1 MFKPFRMFF
10 TVALLVLAAAC
21 APVATP
27 VSPTQAPAPTG
38 APSVATSVP
47 ATTAPTSAPTQ
58 AAATGAPTNAAAA
71 TTAPTTAPTQAAA
84 GAPKRGG
91 TVTIAYSQEPPT
103 LNHYIGTTSA
113 MWSINSMVIEGL
125 VTLDADGKFVP
136 LLAEV
141 LPTKENGGVSADGKT
156 ITFKHK
162 KGVKWSDGSA
172 FTCDDVVSTWKAVTN
187 KESGAASTVGWTE
200 IDSITCPDPDT
211 TTVAFR
217 NLYAPYLALFRNPIM
232 PKSAG
237 DPATMQ
243 KWAYNRKPLGTG
255 PFQVQEWATA
265 DHITLARNPNY
276 REQGK
281 PYLDTIIVKFVPSV
295 DVGLNLLKS
304 SQVDVMWNLSEATL
318 PSVAKMTGIKAVSK
332 PSTSSERLVLNLADP
347 TIDATPDP
355 ANHPHPIL
363 GDLRVRQ
370 ALEYAINKQQIIDA
384 LLFGNATVATSDVH
398 AGWAT
403 CDLKPSA
410 FSLDKAKQLL
420 TDAGWIPGPDGIR
433 VAKGA
438 KYAKDGTRLRLKYQT
453 TSGDKLREDT
463 QQVVLD
469 QLKQI
474 GVELYIE
481 NQPSDVLFG
490 TWASGAVRRHGQFDI
505 IQFSPNPDIADPH
518 SHMYTYYD
526 SAQMPTATNKGV
538 GANYSRWVNPTAD
551 KAIEQ
556 AGGILD
562 LTQRHDL
569 YCQAAQLIQNELP
582 VIFLYNRSNS
592 HAYSERIQNFVGY
605 NSSNPDFG
613 ANAANWWLK

>member
-1 MFKPFRMFF
+1 MISHFF
-10 TVALLVLAAAC
+10 VRVLFISILLVLVAVGC
-21 APVATP
+21 APAPTP
-27 VSPTQAPAPTG
+27 VAPTG
-38 APSVATSVP
+38 APTLAPVATK
-47 ATTAPTSAPTQ
+47 APGSTTQ
-58 AAATGAPTNAAAA
+58 APAA
-71 TTAPTTAPTQAAA
+71 TTAPTQAAA
-84 GAPKRGG
+84 TSAPTLGAAAPKRGG

-113 MWSINSMVIEGL
+113 MWSINAMVLEGL
-125 VTLDADGKFVP
+125 VTLDPEGKFIP
-136 LLAEV
+136 LLAEA

-162 KGVKWSDGSA
+162 QGIKWSDGTP
-172 FTCDDVVSTWKAVTN
+172 FTCDDVVFTWKAVMT

-200 IDSITCPDPDT
+200 IGSITCPDPDT
-211 TTVAFR
+211 TVAQFK

-237 DPATMQ
+237 DPANMQ
-243 KWAYNRKPLGTG
+243 KWAYNRKPIGTG
-255 PFQVQEWATA
+255 PFQLQEWAAA
-265 DHITLARNPNY
+265 DHMTLVRNPNY
-276 REQGK
+276 REPGK
-281 PYLDTIIVKFVPSV
+281 PYLDSIIVKFIPSV

-304 SQVDVMWNLSEATL
+304 NQVDVMWNLSEAVL
-318 PSVAKMTGIKAVSK
+318 PMVEKMSGVKYVAK

-355 ANHPHPIL
+355 LNHPHPIL

-370 ALEYAINKQQIIDA
+370 AIQYAINKQQIIDA
-384 LLFGNATVATSDVH
+384 LLFGKTTVATSDVH

-403 CDLKPSA
+403 CDLKPSDFA
-410 FSLDKAKQLL
+410 VDKAKQLL
-420 TDAGWIPGPDGIR
+420 ADAGWVPGADGIR

-438 KYAKDGTRLRLKYQT
+438 KSAKDGTRLRLKYQT

-474 GVELYIE
+474 GIELYIE
-481 NQPSDVLFG
+481 NSPSDVLFG

-518 SHMYTYYD
+518 SHMYQYYD
-526 SAQMPTATNKGV
+526 SAQMPTAANKGA
-538 GANYSRWVNPTAD
+538 GANYSRWVNKDAD

-556 AGGILD
+556 AGGVLD
-562 LTQRHDL
+562 LKQRHDL
-569 YCQAAQLIQNELP
+569 YCQSAQLIANELP
-582 VIFLYNRSNS
+582 VIFLYNRSTS
-592 HAYSERIQNFVGY
+592 SAYSERLQNFVGY
-605 NSSNPDFG
+605 NATNPDFG